1 MPWYSSGKK
10 IVPAAI
16 GFITEKPGPS
26 QEEMLRSRAE
36 KRSLFCSSG
45 IPQKQFCS
53 FRRTSTGNY
62 FLQKHYLPLVVRNIQ
77 AVI

>member
-1 MPWYSSGKK
+1 MPWYSGGKK

-26 QEEMLRSRAE
+26 QEEMLRSSTE
-36 KRSLFCSSG
+36 ERSLFRSSG
-45 IPQKQFCS
+45 ISQKWFCR
-53 FRRTSTGNY
+53 FRQTSTGNY
-62 FLQKHYLPLVVRNIQ
+62 FLQKHYLPLVVRNIL